1 MDILSR
7 KGQVDTRNDNK
18 GVQVLKKELWTRRT
32 TVEVMMLKRDKIMDN
47 LEIIEEIQWN
57 NTREQEVQQILK
69 KEDEST

>member
-1 MDILSR
+1 
-7 KGQVDTRNDNK
+7 
-18 GVQVLKKELWTRRT
+18 
-32 TVEVMMLKRDKIMDN
+32 MDN